1 MRYLTIIFLAVL
13 AVSCKKDGSANK
25 ATVNNN
31 SAVNIGKPANST
43 NSNNVTAT
51 KVPEY
56 TFDIVKTYPH
66 DPKAFTQG
74 LVFYNNFFYEGTG
87 GRQSDNFHSSLRK
100 VEIETGKVLQNIPID
115 GKYFGE
121 GITIFNDK
129 IYQITWQEQKAFVY
143 DVNDF
148 KVVKEFSYFGEG
160 WGITHDAA
168 NLIMSDGTQVL
179 RFINPDNF
187 QVVRTLAVTDEKNK
201 PIVEINEL
209 EYVKGEVWANIWQE
223 GWIARIDP
231 NSGKLIGRIDLE
243 DLADRQMD
251 EDRNADVLNG
261 IAYDEVSDRLF
272 VTGKKWRN
280 LFEIK
285 VKPKA

>member
-1 MRYLTIIFLAVL
+1 MRFFLLITFAVF
-13 AVSCKKDGSANK
+13 AVSCK
-25 ATVNNN
+25 TETPVNTTK
-31 SAVNIGKPANST
+31 VNINSVNVNKPANS
-43 NSNNVTAT
+43 AT
-51 KVPEY
+51 PMADKVPVY
-56 TFDIVKTYPH
+56 GYDIVKTYPH

-74 LVFYNNFFYEGTG
+74 LVVYNNFFYEGTG
-87 GRQSDNFHSSLRK
+87 GRQSDNFHSTLRK

-129 IYQITWQEQKAFVY
+129 IFQITWQEQKAFVY

-148 KVVKEFSYFGEG
+148 KVMKEFSYFGEG
-160 WGITHDAA
+160 WGITHDAT

-187 QVVRTLAVTDEKNK
+187 QVVKTLVVTDEKNK
-201 PIVEINEL
+201 PIEEINEL
-209 EYVKGEVWANIWQE
+209 EYVKGEIWANIWQE

-231 NSGKLIGRIDLE
+231 ASGKLIGRIDLE
-243 DLADRQMD
+243 DLANQQMD

-261 IAYDEVSDRLF
+261 IAYDEAADRLF
-272 VTGKKWRN
+272 ITGKKWRKV
-280 LFEIK
+280 FEIK
-285 VKPKA
+285 VKPKQ